1 MEVLKMD
8 SKTLQ
13 YKQVV
18 RDFDTKRMRAVQAQ
32 KARAEEVY
40 QKIPQIKEI
49 DDQLQNTGIQLVRT
63 MLNHAS
69 PSALETF
76 RSRSED
82 LILTKK
88 MLLVEAGYNETYL
101 DVHYN
106 CPHCKDTGF
115 IGNEK
120 CVCFKQA
127 LISKAYEQSN
137 IKNILQIENFH
148 TFSLKYYDQEVHPK
162 FNLSPYQNMASIRDF
177 CVAFIERFDTDK
189 QNLIFHGPTGLGKT
203 FLCNCIA
210 KELLDRGF
218 TVLYLTATQLFKLF
232 QESRFHREDMEEGE
246 KDLLSTL
253 FSVDLLIIDDLGTE
267 SSSTFTGP
275 DFFDVLNGRFLNQ
288 LSTII
293 STNLEPHEWNNY
305 YSDRIVSRII
315 GNYIAFP
322 FFGTDI
328 RFLKKYRH

>member
-1 MEVLKMD
+1 MD
-8 SKTLQ
+8 SKVFQ
-13 YKQVV
+13 YKKVV
-18 RDFDTKRMRAVQAQ
+18 KDFDTKRMRAIQAQ

-40 QKIPQIKEI
+40 LKVPEIKAI
-49 DDQLQNTGIQLVRT
+49 DEKLQNSGIKLVRT
-63 MLNHAS
+63 MLNAQNA
-69 PSALETF
+69 SALEDF
-76 RSRSED
+76 RRQSED
-82 LILTKK
+82 LLLTKK
-88 MLLVEAGYNETYL
+88 MLLVEAGYNEAYL
-101 DVHYN
+101 DVHYH

-115 IGNEK
+115 IGDKK
-120 CVCFKQA
+120 CTCFKQA
-127 LISKAYEQSN
+127 LISIAYEQSN
-137 IKNILQIENFH
+137 IKNILQVENFH
-148 TFSLKYYDQEVHPK
+148 TFSLKYYEQEINPK
-162 FNLSPYQNMASIRDF
+162 FNLSPYQNMAAIRDF
-177 CVAFIERFDTDK
+177 CVAFIEKFDTDK

-210 KELLDRGF
+210 KELLDLGF

-232 QESRFHREDMEEGE
+232 QESRFHREDMEETE

-267 SSSTFTGP
+267 SSSTFIGP
-275 DFFDVLNGRFLNQ
+275 DLFDVLNGRFLNQ

-328 RFLKKYRH
+328 RFLKKYHR